1 MIVTHR
7 YGEPEDGAAPRVAS
21 ASLLGFMTEK
31 ATVSEDNL
39 MDVAGFRR
47 IRKSNEPYDRLNM
60 PRFV

>member
-47 IRKSNEPYDRLNM
+47 IRKSKC
-60 PRFV
+60 